1 MNEDRQTGRTTRQ
14 IESAP
19 RGAYFVVNREAIY
32 YTRDLAKKLSRTDI
46 NVVGRDWLKYP
57 GSDWRY
63 IDVVIDHYV
72 VETMDRREHEGTQYL
87 RAMHKEFKQ

>member
-19 RGAYFVVNREAIY
+19 RGAYFVAGAIY
-32 YTRDLAKKLSRTDI
+32 YTRDLAKKLGRTDI
-46 NVVGRDWLKYP
+46 TIVGRDWLKYP
-57 GSDWRY
+57 ASYWRN